1 MKDRPL
7 SGLPQWRPGWQPL
20 GVNSTMMGFC
30 FFQNRS
36 LLLTLLWTI
45 WLVQPNLAQQTNAV
59 SAQVAKEQDLRRV
72 VSRALSSLGVFY
84 YEKQEPAKAIRT
96 MEEALKYDPQSV
108 DIRTNLAMVY
118 LEQQQFEKVL
128 EQLGST
134 ANLSERDQRSLT
146 ALAVS
151 NFALGKYDQAVLFYK
166 KLVQL
171 LPADQVLRL
180 TLAVAHH
187 LNDEPGES
195 EKILQQ
201 LPDDQTTQAQ
211 FHVILADAYR
221 FRSKGSQA
229 VAEYEK
235 AVSLAPDLPEVNY
248 RLGVL
253 HSELHAYQKAA
264 DAFRRELKINPDNAN
279 ATYSLG
285 AYYFSYGKDPEQAR
299 KYFEKTLQLNPQ
311 HLGGYLGLMKIHLNQ
326 SQPAEALQLTEK
338 AEALGTE
345 NEEFHYLKSRALNLL
360 GKRELAEKELRIFE
374 EMRERKK

>member
-59 SAQVAKEQDLRRV
+59 SAQVAKEQALRRV

-84 YEKQEPAKAIRT
+84 YEKQEPAKAIRSL
-96 MEEALKYDPQSV
+96 EEALKYDPQSV

-195 EKILQQ
+195 EKILKQ

-221 FRSKGSQA
+221 FRSKSSQA

-285 AYYFSYGKDPEQAR
+285 AYYFSYGNDPEQAG
-299 KYFEKTLQLNPQ
+299 KY
-311 HLGGYLGLMKIHLNQ
+311 
-326 SQPAEALQLTEK
+326 
-338 AEALGTE
+338 
-345 NEEFHYLKSRALNLL
+345 SRRLSNSIPNIWVA
-360 GKRELAEKELRIFE
+360 ISV
-374 EMRERKK
+374 